1 MPSTCIHVFAN
12 GSLFFSIVYICI
24 GTSQVAPVVK
34 NLPANAGDIGDSG
47 LIPGLGRYAGGGHGN
62 PLQCLAWRMDKKALW
77 ATVYWVTK
85 SRTPLKRPSPHTH
98 TCVSRLLYSSVL
110 FIFFVRLLTNTSV
123 ISISWLL

>member
-47 LIPGLGRYAGGGHGN
+47 LIPGWEDTLVEGMATLSNVLPGEFHGQESLVGYSLLGHKES
-62 PLQCLAWRMDKKALW
+62 DTTE
-77 ATVYWVTK
+77 AT
-85 SRTPLKRPSPHTH
+85 
-98 TCVSRLLYSSVL
+98 
-110 FIFFVRLLTNTSV
+110 
-123 ISISWLL
+123 